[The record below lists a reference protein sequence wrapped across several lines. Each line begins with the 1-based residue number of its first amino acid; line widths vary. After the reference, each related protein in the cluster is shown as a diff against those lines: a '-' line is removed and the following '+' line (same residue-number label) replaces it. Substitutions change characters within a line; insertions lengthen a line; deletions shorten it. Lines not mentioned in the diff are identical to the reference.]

1 MEKTIWRSHEREAEL
16 HCSEWKLRTG
26 RRTRQA
32 GLQEVQTP
40 SCTGAGEWRGSSA
53 SGGSPLGASS
63 AHLLPPPPGQ
73 TASTSVPFSTEE
85 LPPSPQLLFLV
96 ANHRRLLCPCHPD
109 SEPPTCSADM
119 AHPDGV
125 PRSPPSSLSFPVR
138 NGHCFLQFGEKP
150 PKVPTCSALPSP
162 SPLLLSKWTRG

>member
-1 MEKTIWRSHEREAEL
+1 METEDWQEDKAGRAAGGPDPKL
-16 HCSEWKLRTG
+16 HWCRGVEGQLCLKRKSSRCF
-26 RRTRQA
+26 QC
-32 GLQEVQTP
+32 P
-40 SCTGAGEWRGSSA
+40 S
-53 SGGSPLGASS
+53 
-63 AHLLPPPPGQ
+63 PPPLSLGQ

-96 ANHRRLLCPCHPD
+96 ANHQRLLCPCHPD
-109 SEPPTCSADM
+109 SEPLTCSADM

-125 PRSPPSSLSFPVR
+125 PRSPPFSLSFPVR
-138 NGHCFLQFGEKP
+138 NGPCFLQFGEKP